1 MAKKRNIEDNVQN
14 VFEKMQEAYRDIDEQ
29 KRKLMATIRSRR
41 QMFTDDEQDV
51 EDAVNLAKAD
61 TDNFKLLDSLIE
73 KKIKLIQIH
82 TKLVAPSATTKSEK
96 DGASKSKKVLDSDMI
111 KELRAMA
118 KESNKKEIEYNLNE
132 D

>member
-41 QMFTDDEQDV
+41 QMFTDVEQDV
-51 EDAVNLAKAD
+51 EDTVNLAKAD
-61 TDNFKLLDSLIE
+61 TDNFKLLDNLIE

-82 TKLVAPSATTKSEK
+82 TKLVAPTIKTEK
-96 DGASKSKKVLDSDMI
+96 GEESKSNKMLDSNMI

-118 KESNKKEIEYNLNE
+118 KENNKRDIEYNLNE